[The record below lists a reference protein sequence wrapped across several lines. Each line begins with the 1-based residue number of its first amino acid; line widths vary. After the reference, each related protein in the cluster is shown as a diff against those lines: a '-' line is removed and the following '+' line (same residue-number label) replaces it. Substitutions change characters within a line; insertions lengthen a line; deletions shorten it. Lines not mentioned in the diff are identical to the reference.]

1 MMSHRVPT
9 PLRLVCVLA
18 SAGLL
23 VLAPGRAPGQQRRP
37 PAAHDSAVFTVD
49 GRIALHALM
58 SLSDAHLRKMADVL
72 TVLARTDDARSGDW
86 ARIRGPLA
94 AIAPMNVPAQHW
106 FALPG
111 GRYWTVEH
119 GRSDATLSDRP
130 YFPSVLAG
138 RTVIGELVT
147 SRSSNRNTAIVAVPV
162 RGRTGA
168 VVGVLG
174 ASIHLDS
181 LSAIVRA
188 ELGGLGGGLVFF
200 AIDSKPLGALHHDTT
215 MIFTDPM
222 KLGDEEMRGAFTQ
235 MLAADEGTVTYTF
248 RGSRRT
254 MLFVRSPLSG
264 WRYALGVSGA
274 AASGAQGS
282 ADGRIPAQLRPAPTD
297 RRQSAGAPPMA
308 SATQGAAGGSPPN
321 KPGP

>member
-1 MMSHRVPT
+1 MSHRSRS
-9 PLRLVCVLA
+9 PLRLGCVLA
-18 SAGLL
+18 AAGLF
-23 VLAPGRAPGQQRRP
+23 VLAPGRASGQQLRP
-37 PAAHDSAVFTVD
+37 RAAHDSAAFVVD

-94 AIAPMNVPAQHW
+94 AIAPMNVPAVHW
-106 FALPG
+106 FALPD

-147 SRSSNRNTAIVAVPV
+147 SRSTNRNSAIVAVPV
-162 RGRTGA
+162 RGRAGA

-174 ASIHLDS
+174 ASVHLDS
-181 LSAIVRA
+181 LSAIARA
-188 ELGGLGGGLVFF
+188 ELGGLGDSVIFF
-200 AIDSKPLGALHHDTT
+200 AIDSKPLGALHYDTT

-222 KLGDEEMRGAFTQ
+222 KLGDEEMRGAFRQ
-235 MLAADEGTVTYTF
+235 MLAADEGTVTYPF

-254 MLFVRSPLSG
+254 IAFVRSPLTG
-264 WRYALGVSGA
+264 WRYALGVTSIQSTG
-274 AASGAQGS
+274 
-282 ADGRIPAQLRPAPTD
+282 GR
-297 RRQSAGAPPMA
+297 
-308 SATQGAAGGSPPN
+308 
-321 KPGP
+321 